1 MKVKRLREDFVVRE
15 MTQFAVPG
23 GPHATYLLEKS
34 GLGTPEAIQEIIKCW
49 NLSRSQIG
57 YGGLK
62 DRHAVTSQTITIYR
76 GPERDI
82 EQRSFTLTYIG
93 QAPREFNAKDIQSN
107 AFEITLRGLRAEKV
121 QSIQQACET
130 LAGGI
135 PNYFDDQRFG
145 SLGLSRQFV
154 AHPWCLGDYER
165 TLFLMIAEEN
175 SHDRPRE
182 REQKAIL
189 RKHWGDWIECKRILD
204 RSHRRSVVTYLCDHP
219 TGFKRAVALVRI
231 DLRSIFVAAFQSQL
245 WNQVVAQWWRN
256 QLPDEQLLK
265 VQGAG
270 SELVFPAHMNADLAE
285 KARRLQVPLPSAR
298 QRDWDPEIGAM
309 LDAVLTQYAMQRHE
323 IRLKFPRDT
332 FFSKGVRDVM
342 LLPKDLKWQQGLDE
356 VVGRDDVFKLK
367 LEFSLLRGQY
377 ATMLIKFLDAV
388 SHGAVSDMFEPEE
401 IEAAD
406 DPADSA
412 DRLDSADEFGS
423 EENL

>member
-15 MTQFAVPG
+15 MTEFPVPG
-23 GPHATYLLEKS
+23 GPHSTYLLEKS

-93 QAPREFNAKDIQSN
+93 SAPREFGAKDILSN
-107 AFEITLRGLRAEKV
+107 AFEITLRGLRADKLG
-121 QSIQQACET
+121 SIQQACST
-130 LAGGI
+130 LAAGI

-145 SLGLSRQFV
+145 SLGESRQFV
-154 AHPWCLGDYER
+154 AQPWCMGDYER
-165 TLFLMIAEEN
+165 ALFLMIAEEN

-182 REQKAIL
+182 REQKEIL
-189 RKHWGDWIECKRILD
+189 RKLWGNWIECKRILD
-204 RSHRRSVVTYLCDHP
+204 RSHRRSIVTYLCDHP
-219 TGFKRAVALVRI
+219 TDFRRALALVRI
-231 DLRSIFVAAFQSQL
+231 DLRSIYVAAFQSQL
-245 WNQVVAQWWRN
+245 WNQVLAEWWRSK
-256 QLPDEQLLK
+256 LPDEKLLK

-270 SELVFPAHMNADLAE
+270 SELVFPEKLDAELAT
-285 KARRLQVPLPSAR
+285 KASQMRIPLPSAR
-298 QRDWDPEIGAM
+298 QKDWDREIGEL
-309 LDAVLTQYAMQRHE
+309 LDKVLSQYAMQRHE
-323 IRLKFPRDT
+323 IRLKYPRDT

-342 LLPKDLKWQQGLDE
+342 LVPKGLKWQKGLDE

-388 SHGAVSDMFEPEE
+388 SHGAVSDMFEETDAAAESDDEVSQFGMEE
-401 IEAAD
+401 
-406 DPADSA
+406 
-412 DRLDSADEFGS
+412 
-423 EENL
+423 